1 MKIQSMIPIALYVRH
16 RVGVRSS
23 EVLADVAVNRDIVVR
38 GDEVVK
44 VREEEGACLGLVV
57 TNGHCKWRRQRLS
70 CIPCSRR
77 ERRTL
82 HKSEIAKALLLLRFV
97 LCGGGGESDRN
108 DTPSH
113 LVGWLPNTDRWMA
126 KLLPAGTTIHCC
138 CCSCTGRNSKLPSH
152 YHESG
157 LGCTTNYGHNLLVA
171 LEGTLV
177 LGTDSIPVDSNSN
190 SFELIKWLSKDGCTS
205 PGKFNLLEDASVWE
219 EIEEKERSLLIRIK
233 LLVWRDSKLGPWI
246 NIFSG
251 THSSHTQN
259 GLYSNYHQ
267 QWAVNRP

>member
-1 MKIQSMIPIALYVRH
+1 MNISLRIYYCNSVTELNWVRQYNSINGQTAKSLINSSSCVLHRLESKEHTFRGRRMKIQSMIPIALYVRH

-70 CIPCSRR
+70 CIPCSRG

-113 LVGWLPNTDRWMA
+113 LVGWLPSTDRWMA
-126 KLLPAGTTIHCC
+126 KLL
-138 CCSCTGRNSKLPSH
+138 
-152 YHESG
+152 
-157 LGCTTNYGHNLLVA
+157 LLFTAAAAAA
-171 LEGTLV
+171 LEGTPNCRLTITKAV
-177 LGTDSIPVDSNSN
+177 WGAQQITDTIY
-190 SFELIKWLSKDGCTS
+190 LWLLRGHWS
-205 PGKFNLLEDASVWE
+205 
-219 EIEEKERSLLIRIK
+219 
-233 LLVWRDSKLGPWI
+233 
-246 NIFSG
+246 
-251 THSSHTQN
+251 
-259 GLYSNYHQ
+259 
-267 QWAVNRP
+267 